1 MSQVDCAMQSKS
13 ESRCTNAA
21 SRRLVVYFVSILI
34 PGLLIVF
41 CSSCSNLVFGVDG
54 EDTVDAADAAGQMNQ
69 AITAKLAQCLRESS
83 GSSTTFPPGGP
94 CVGALVT
101 DRLLK
106 KGDVETCV
114 ATLLSWQ
121 CPAASDSTGM
131 YLLVQGMNQYAI
143 KCPVKSVPFLINDVG
158 PSWQGNILSLTMDEP
173 VFYYACF

>member
-1 MSQVDCAMQSKS
+1 MIHSGIKI
-13 ESRCTNAA
+13 SRPPGIKLKA
-21 SRRLVVYFVSILI
+21 SIPVILSILLFVS
-34 PGLLIVF
+34 F
-41 CSSCSNLVFGVDG
+41 SCSNLVFGVDG

-69 AITAKLAQCLRESS
+69 AITAKLAQCIRESS
-83 GSSTTFPPGGP
+83 TSSSTSFPPGGP

-143 KCPVKSVPFLINDVG
+143 NCPVKSVPFLINDVG